1 MLYSFKRILV
11 SFYNVHGAS
20 RAARLQPS
28 YDYASVVQIHLMKGT
43 CEIYVAGSGDDW
55 ATEHDFLTYRNKS
68 TKNCFVFFS
77 NPK

>member
-28 YDYASVVQIHLMKGT
+28 YDYAAVVQIHLMKGT
-43 CEIYVAGSGDDW
+43 CEIYAVGSGDDGLPIHRTRLPDLEEQTHQKI
-55 ATEHDFLTYRNKS
+55 AF
-68 TKNCFVFFS
+68 FV
-77 NPK
+77 